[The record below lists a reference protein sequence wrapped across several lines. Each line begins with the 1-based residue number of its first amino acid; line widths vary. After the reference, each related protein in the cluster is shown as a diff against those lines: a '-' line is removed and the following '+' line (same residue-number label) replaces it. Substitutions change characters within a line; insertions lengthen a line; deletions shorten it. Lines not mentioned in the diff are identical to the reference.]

1 MDTYGMLK
9 AIGSIA
15 EEVQQLED
23 LLSGAAYLTSP
34 RYQGDALIKDRILWI
49 VWRIEQAKQVVS
61 KLTDNASNSTK
72 NDNKTPNPSA

>member
-49 VWRIEQAKQVVS
+49 VWRIEQAKQVVADATNNP
-61 KLTDNASNSTK
+61 KN
-72 NDNKTPNPSA
+72 NDN